1 MNDETLS
8 KTRRKQQMH
17 ALQKLG
23 VDLVELS
30 KDRLAQIELPER
42 LSIEVREAQRI
53 TTHEG
58 RRRQMQ
64 FIGKL
69 MRDMDEQAVAAIRE
83 RMAAWQGLSK
93 AETARMHAMERWRDR
108 LVAEDGALTEFLQL
122 YAGLDAQALRNLIR
136 NARKEHAAG
145 RPPRAYREIFR
156 VVRDAMQGRTGHLR
170 EDPGTGPRQD
180 PRQGP
185 DGDLGDDP
193 DDAAP

>member
-170 EDPGTGPRQD
+170 EDPRPGPED
-180 PRQGP
+180 
-185 DGDLGDDP
+185 DALSDDP
-193 DDAAP
+193 DDATP